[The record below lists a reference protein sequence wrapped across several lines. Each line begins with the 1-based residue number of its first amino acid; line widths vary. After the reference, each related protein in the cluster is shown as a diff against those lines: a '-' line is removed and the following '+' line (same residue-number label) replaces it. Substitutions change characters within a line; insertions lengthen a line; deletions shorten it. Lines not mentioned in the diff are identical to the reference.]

1 MTVFKA
7 YAFENRRRFGSMVV
21 HLGVIVVALGVTGA
35 GAYRI
40 DEQVRVDF
48 GSSTPFQSYTLKA
61 IDRFMQQDPGQV
73 IAGAVIEVWQ
83 NDRKLKTLRPSIKV
97 FFHDGMTAQQPVP
110 TPAIFYRF
118 QHDIYLNVNGVV
130 SPDQDFVVLRVVQS
144 PMIVWIWLGG
154 FIMALGT
161 VYSLLPAPERKSQR
175 SLGGVPA

>member
-1 MTVFKA
+1 MSLWLLLAGAIMPRAKLSQKSVVTVFKA

-118 QHDIYLNVNGVV
+118 
-130 SPDQDFVVLRVVQS
+130 S
-144 PMIVWIWLGG
+144 MIFTSMSMVW
-154 FIMALGT
+154 
-161 VYSLLPAPERKSQR
+161 SAPTKILWS
-175 SLGGVPA
+175 